1 MKSIPALL
9 LAVAAISAS
18 ASDLKVIAHYP
29 IPGDVRYDYL
39 RVDPDMRRL
48 YVSHATKVDVLDV
61 DTGAVIGEVAPMK
74 GVHGIALVPGLKR
87 GFITSGGDSTVVMF
101 DLSTLKVL
109 KVITGS
115 TWRTGSRG
123 ASRSSTPQRARS
135 QRRSRSRASSRA
147 WPSTA
152 GAASS

>member
-109 KVITGS
+109 KVITGFGMKPDAIEFDPE
-115 TWRTGSRG
+115 T
-123 ASRSSTPQRARS
+123 QRVYVANGQS
-135 QRRSRSRASSRA
+135 GGVSVIDPA
-147 WPSTA
+147 
-152 GAASS
+152 